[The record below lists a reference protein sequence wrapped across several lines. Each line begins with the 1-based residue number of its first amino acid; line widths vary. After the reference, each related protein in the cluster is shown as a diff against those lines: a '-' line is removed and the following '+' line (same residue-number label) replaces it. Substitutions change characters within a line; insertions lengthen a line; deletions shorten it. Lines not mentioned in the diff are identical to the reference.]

1 MKFKHLIQ
9 FVLLLILLCLIAGC
23 GDKMPYYFHGK
34 VLHYPDSVI
43 VNSMRLNGGCYAE
56 LVTDDSGKK
65 VLEYYRDHMS
75 NTGWSIQVERE
86 SESPNID
93 DSKSVIF
100 LALFKDNTDLMIDT
114 YTLIDGGKTQIALFM
129 GDTDE

>member
-1 MKFKHLIQ
+1 MKSEHFIQ
-9 FVLLLILLCLIAGC
+9 FVILLILLFLIVGC

-34 VLHYPDSVI
+34 VLRYPDSMI
-43 VNSMRLNGGCYAE
+43 VNSMRLNGGGYAE
-56 LVTDDSGKK
+56 LETDDSREK

-93 DSKSVIF
+93 DSNSVIF
-100 LALFKDNTDLMIDT
+100 LALFKDSTGLMIDT
-114 YTLIDGGKTQIALFM
+114 YTPVDGGKTQIALFM